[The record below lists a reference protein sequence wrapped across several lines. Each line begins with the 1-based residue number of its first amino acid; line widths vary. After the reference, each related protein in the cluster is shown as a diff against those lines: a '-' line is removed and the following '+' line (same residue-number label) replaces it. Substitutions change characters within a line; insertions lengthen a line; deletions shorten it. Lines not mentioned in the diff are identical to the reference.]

1 MKEKEILKTIIDYYN
16 QNKLMPSMRYLKD
29 KVHVKSINTIYYH
42 IKKLEE
48 EGYLIRNKNNNRILE
63 MNYQDFNKG
72 LKIIKVINSNDT
84 VKIIFN
90 DNKSYLAFKVKDDI
104 FKEKGILKNDILIIE
119 ETKNLKNNDLG
130 LFKINKKIYI
140 MKYFYQDGF
149 YILES
154 DIKRFYSKVN
164 IIGKVIYLERKI
176 KRD

>member
-1 MKEKEILKTIIDYYN
+1 MREKEILKAIIDYYS
-16 QNKLMPSMRYLKD
+16 QNKLMPSMRYLKE
-29 KVHVKSINTIYYH
+29 KVKVKSINTIYYY

-48 EGYLIRNKNNNRILE
+48 EGYLIRNKDNKRILE
-63 MNYQDFNKG
+63 KNYHDFNNG
-72 LKIIKVINSNDT
+72 LKIIKVINSNDK
-84 VKIIFN
+84 VMAIFQ
-90 DNKSYLAFKVKDDI
+90 DSKSYLAFKIKDDI
-104 FKEKGILKNDILIIE
+104 FKNKGILKDDILILE
-119 ETKNLKNNDLG
+119 KTKNLKNNDLG
-130 LFKINKKIYI
+130 LFIINKKKYI

>member
-29 KVHVKSINTIYYH
+29 KVHVKSINTIYYY
-42 IKKLEE
+42 IKKLEK
-48 EGYLIRNKNNNRILE
+48 EGYLIRNKDNKRILE
-63 MNYQDFNKG
+63 KNYQDFNKG
-72 LKIIKVINSNDT
+72 LRIIKVINSNDT
-84 VKIIFN
+84 VMTIFKN
-90 DNKSYLAFKVKDDI
+90 NKSYLAFKVKDNI
-104 FKEKGILKNDILIIE
+104 FQENGILKNDILIIE
-119 ETKNLKNNDLG
+119 RTKNLKNNDLG
-130 LFKINKKIYI
+130 LFIINKKKYI

-164 IIGKVIYLERKI
+164 IIGKAIYLERKI